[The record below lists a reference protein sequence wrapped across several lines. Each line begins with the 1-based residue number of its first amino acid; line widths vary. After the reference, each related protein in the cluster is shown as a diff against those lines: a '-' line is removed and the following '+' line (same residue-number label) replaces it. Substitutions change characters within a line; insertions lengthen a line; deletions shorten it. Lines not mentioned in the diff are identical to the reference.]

1 MNDQMLQ
8 SSTDQICKV
17 RIDARPEPIELVPSH
32 TAVVVVDL
40 QNGYASPG
48 GYRHL
53 IGQDVG
59 PARVAVANALRL
71 LDVARAAGVT
81 VIMLKN
87 GWDAELKTAGGPN
100 SPNWHKSN
108 PLKTMRARP
117 ELKGKILT
125 HGSWDYEFVDELKPV
140 PSDIIVPKA
149 RYSGF
154 CGTALDNILR
164 ARDIRHL
171 VFAGIAT
178 NVCVEFDDPRCLPSR
193 VLLYPGRRRH
203 PTVRPCVHPGCHA
216 LQRGAVFGLGHHDRR
231 GLPRALGEGR
241 VAARSDRARGPGF
254 DPTRRLFALGCGT
267 RGI

>member
-1 MNDQMLQ
+1 MNDQSMQ
-8 SSTDQICKV
+8 SFGDRASKV
-17 RIDARPEPIELVPSH
+17 SLDARPEPIEFVPNQ
-32 TAVVVVDL
+32 TAVIVVDL

-48 GYRHL
+48 GYREL

-59 PARVAVANALRL
+59 PARAAVANGLRI
-71 LDVARAAGVT
+71 LDAARAAGLTIV
-81 VIMLKN
+81 MLQN

-117 ELKGKILT
+117 ELTGKILT
-125 HGSWDYEFVDELKPV
+125 HGGWDYEFVDELKPA

-171 VFAGIAT
+171 IFVGIAT
-178 NVCVEFDDPRCLPSR
+178 NVCVESTIRDAYHREFFCILAADATQQSGPAFIQDATLYNVERFLGWVTTTEAICSALEGVAGVRER
-193 VLLYPGRRRH
+193 V
-203 PTVRPCVHPGCHA
+203 
-216 LQRGAVFGLGHHDRR
+216 GAR
-231 GLPRALGEGR
+231 
-241 VAARSDRARGPGF
+241 
-254 DPTRRLFALGCGT
+254 
-267 RGI
+267 

>member
-1 MNDQMLQ
+1 MNDQSMQ
-8 SSTDQICKV
+8 SFGDRARTV
-17 RIDARPEPIELVPSH
+17 RLDARPEPIEFIPNQ
-32 TAVVVVDL
+32 TAIVVVDL

-48 GYRHL
+48 GYREL

-59 PARVAVANALRL
+59 PARGAVANALRI
-71 LDVARAAGVT
+71 LDAARAAGLT
-81 VIMLKN
+81 VIMLQN

-125 HGSWDYEFVDELKPV
+125 HGSWDYAFVDELKPAA
-140 PSDIIVPKA
+140 SDIIVPKA

-171 VFAGIAT
+171 IFVGIAT
-178 NVCVEFDDPRCLPSR
+178 NVCVESTLRDSFFLEYFSV
-193 VLLYPGRRRH
+193 VLHDATHHAGPDFIQRASLYNIEQFFGWVSSVEAFR
-203 PTVRPCVHPGCHA
+203 TA
-216 LQRGAVFGLGHHDRR
+216 LQANTNPILTE
-231 GLPRALGEGR
+231 GE
-241 VAARSDRARGPGF
+241 S
-254 DPTRRLFALGCGT
+254 
-267 RGI
+267 

>member
-1 MNDQMLQ
+1 MNDQALHFSIKQ
-8 SSTDQICKV
+8 PRAV
-17 RIDARPEPIELVPSH
+17 RVDARPEPIEFVPAQS
-32 TAVVVVDL
+32 AVVVVDL

-59 PARVAVANALRL
+59 PAQQAVANSLRL
-71 LDVARAAGVT
+71 IAAARTAGLT

-87 GWDAELKTAGGPN
+87 GWDPELKSAGGPT

-125 HGSWDYEFVDELKPV
+125 HGSWDYEFVDELKPA
-140 PSDIIVPKA
+140 PSDIVVPKA

-164 ARDIRHL
+164 ARDVRHL
-171 VFAGIAT
+171 LFAGIAT
-178 NVCVEFDDPRCLPSR
+178 NVCVESTIRDAYHREFFCLLVADATQQSGPAFIQDAT
-193 VLLYPGRRRH
+193 LYNVERFLGWV
-203 PTVRPCVHPGCHA
+203 TTTDAVCSA
-216 LQRGAVFGLGHHDRR
+216 LTEMAV
-231 GLPRALGEGR
+231 E
-241 VAARSDRARGPGF
+241 S
-254 DPTRRLFALGCGT
+254 
-267 RGI
+267 

>member
-1 MNDQMLQ
+1 MNDQALHFSIKQ
-8 SSTDQICKV
+8 TRAV
-17 RIDARPEPIELVPSH
+17 RVDARPEPIEFVPAQ

-59 PARVAVANALRL
+59 PAQQAVANALRL
-71 LDVARAAGVT
+71 IAAARTAGLT

-87 GWDAELKTAGGPN
+87 GWDPELKSAGGPT

-125 HGSWDYEFVDELKPV
+125 HGSWDYEFVDELKPA
-140 PSDIIVPKA
+140 PSDIVVPKA

-164 ARDIRHL
+164 ARDVRYL
-171 VFAGIAT
+171 LFVGIAT
-178 NVCVEFDDPRCLPSR
+178 NVCVESTIRDAYHREFFCLLVADATQQSGPAFIQDAT
-193 VLLYPGRRRH
+193 LYNVERFFGWV
-203 PTVRPCVHPGCHA
+203 TTTDAVCSA
-216 LQRGAVFGLGHHDRR
+216 LTEMAV
-231 GLPRALGEGR
+231 E
-241 VAARSDRARGPGF
+241 S
-254 DPTRRLFALGCGT
+254 
-267 RGI
+267 

>member
-1 MNDQMLQ
+1 MNDQSMQ
-8 SSTDQICKV
+8 SFGDRASKV
-17 RIDARPEPIELVPSH
+17 SLDARPEPIEFVPNQ
-32 TAVVVVDL
+32 TAVIVVDL

-48 GYRHL
+48 GYREL

-59 PARVAVANALRL
+59 PARAAVANGLRI
-71 LDVARAAGVT
+71 LDAARAAGLTIV
-81 VIMLKN
+81 MLQN

-117 ELKGKILT
+117 ELTGKILT
-125 HGSWDYEFVDELKPV
+125 HGGWDYEFVDELKPA

-171 VFAGIAT
+171 IFVGIAT
-178 NVCVEFDDPRCLPSR
+178 NVCVESTIRDAYHREFFCILAADATQQSGPAFIQDATLYNVERFLGWVTTTEAICSALDGVAGVRERVGSR
-193 VLLYPGRRRH
+193 
-203 PTVRPCVHPGCHA
+203 
-216 LQRGAVFGLGHHDRR
+216 
-231 GLPRALGEGR
+231 
-241 VAARSDRARGPGF
+241 
-254 DPTRRLFALGCGT
+254 
-267 RGI
+267 

>member
-1 MNDQMLQ
+1 MNDQSMQ
-8 SSTDQICKV
+8 SFGDRASKV
-17 RIDARPEPIELVPSH
+17 SLDARPEPIEFVPNR
-32 TAVVVVDL
+32 TAVIVVDL

-48 GYRHL
+48 GYREL

-59 PARVAVANALRL
+59 PARAAVANGLRI
-71 LDVARAAGVT
+71 LDAARAAGLTIV
-81 VIMLKN
+81 MLQN

-117 ELKGKILT
+117 ELTGKILT
-125 HGSWDYEFVDELKPV
+125 HGGWDYEFVDELKPA

-171 VFAGIAT
+171 IFVGIAT
-178 NVCVEFDDPRCLPSR
+178 NVCVESTIRDAYHREFFCILAADATQQSGPAFIQDATLYNVERFLGWVTTTEAICSALEGVAGVRER
-193 VLLYPGRRRH
+193 V
-203 PTVRPCVHPGCHA
+203 
-216 LQRGAVFGLGHHDRR
+216 GAR
-231 GLPRALGEGR
+231 
-241 VAARSDRARGPGF
+241 
-254 DPTRRLFALGCGT
+254 
-267 RGI
+267 

>member
-1 MNDQMLQ
+1 MNDQALHFSIKQ
-8 SSTDQICKV
+8 TRAV
-17 RIDARPEPIELVPSH
+17 RVDARPEPIEFVPAQS
-32 TAVVVVDL
+32 AVVVVDL

-59 PARVAVANALRL
+59 PAQQAVANSLRL
-71 LDVARAAGVT
+71 IAAARTAGLT

-87 GWDAELKTAGGPN
+87 GWDPELKSAGGPT

-125 HGSWDYEFVDELKPV
+125 HGSWDYEFVDELKPA
-140 PSDIIVPKA
+140 PSDIVVPKA

-164 ARDIRHL
+164 ARDVRHL
-171 VFAGIAT
+171 LFVGIAT
-178 NVCVEFDDPRCLPSR
+178 NVCVESTIRDAYHREFFCLLVADATQQSGPAFIQDAT
-193 VLLYPGRRRH
+193 LYNVERFLGWV
-203 PTVRPCVHPGCHA
+203 TTTDAVCSA
-216 LQRGAVFGLGHHDRR
+216 LTEMAV
-231 GLPRALGEGR
+231 E
-241 VAARSDRARGPGF
+241 S
-254 DPTRRLFALGCGT
+254 
-267 RGI
+267 

>member
-1 MNDQMLQ
+1 MNDQTMQ
-8 SSTDQICKV
+8 SFGDRMCKV
-17 RIDARPEPIELVPSH
+17 RIDARPEPIEFVPSQ

-48 GYRHL
+48 GYRNL

-59 PARVAVANALRL
+59 PARTAVANSLRL
-71 LDVARAAGVT
+71 LDAARAAGLT
-81 VIMLKN
+81 VIMLQN

-117 ELKGKILT
+117 ELTGKILT
-125 HGSWDYEFVDELKPV
+125 HGSWDYEFVDELKPA
-140 PSDIIVPKA
+140 PTDIIVPKA

-171 VFAGIAT
+171 VFVGIAT
-178 NVCVEFDDPRCLPSR
+178 NVCVESTIRDAYHREFFCILVADATQQSGPAFIQDAT
-193 VLLYPGRRRH
+193 LYNVERFLGWV
-203 PTVRPCVHPGCHA
+203 TTTNAICTA
-216 LQRGAVFGLGHHDRR
+216 LADAAV
-231 GLPRALGEGR
+231 PQP
-241 VAARSDRARGPGF
+241 VAAR
-254 DPTRRLFALGCGT
+254 
-267 RGI
+267 

>member
-1 MNDQMLQ
+1 MNDHAPQKF
-8 SSTDQICKV
+8 SDQTRKV
-17 RIDARPEPIELVPSH
+17 RIEARPEPIEFVPAQ
-32 TAVVVVDL
+32 TAIVVVDL

-53 IGQDVG
+53 FGQDVG
-59 PARVAVANALRL
+59 PARQAVANALKL
-71 LDVARAAGVT
+71 LGAARAAGLT

-125 HGSWDYEFVDELKPV
+125 HGSWDYEFVDELKPE

-154 CGTALDNILR
+154 CGTQLDNILR

-178 NVCVEFDDPRCLPSR
+178 NVCVESTIRDAYHREFFCILVADATQQSGPAFIQGAS
-193 VLLYPGRRRH
+193 LYNVERFLGWV
-203 PTVRPCVHPGCHA
+203 TTTD
-216 LQRGAVFGLGHHDRR
+216 AVC
-231 GLPRALGEGR
+231 RALAQASAGQPAGHAF
-241 VAARSDRARGPGF
+241 V
-254 DPTRRLFALGCGT
+254 
-267 RGI
+267 

>member
-1 MNDQMLQ
+1 MNDQSMQ
-8 SSTDQICKV
+8 SFGDRARKV
-17 RIDARPEPIELVPSH
+17 RLDARPEPIEFIPNQ
-32 TAVVVVDL
+32 TAIVVVDL

-48 GYRHL
+48 GYREL
-53 IGQDVG
+53 NGQDVSA
-59 PARVAVANALRL
+59 ARAAVANSLRI
-71 LDVARAAGVT
+71 LDAARAAGLT
-81 VIMLKN
+81 VIMLQN

-125 HGSWDYEFVDELKPV
+125 HGSWDYAFVDELKPA

-171 VFAGIAT
+171 IFVGIAT
-178 NVCVEFDDPRCLPSR
+178 NVCVESTIRDAYHREFFCILAADATQQSGPAFIQDAT
-193 VLLYPGRRRH
+193 LYNVERFLGWV
-203 PTVRPCVHPGCHA
+203 TTTDAICSA
-216 LQRGAVFGLGHHDRR
+216 LQSAEGVRQPAGAR
-231 GLPRALGEGR
+231 
-241 VAARSDRARGPGF
+241 
-254 DPTRRLFALGCGT
+254 
-267 RGI
+267 